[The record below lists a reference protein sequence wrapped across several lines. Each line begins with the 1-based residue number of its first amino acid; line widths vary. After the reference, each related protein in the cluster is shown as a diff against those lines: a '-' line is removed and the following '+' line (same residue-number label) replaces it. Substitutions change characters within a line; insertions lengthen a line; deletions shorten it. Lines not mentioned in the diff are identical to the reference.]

1 MNLFAIQ
8 ILQQCI
14 PLDIFKKITDNKS
27 TITNELEAWLTFL
40 SSTNPQR
47 IQAVIQQYPEFIKVY
62 QSAFT
67 LRRDIKEVFSMFSD
81 ALRILDRNEEARYY
95 SELEMKVPKLETE
108 LKEQKTLN
116 EEQKTQLLKKDKLLE
131 EQKALNEEQ
140 KALNE
145 KQKAHLLEIEK
156 ENAQLKGMLVSG
168 KPVSSTAYAFF
179 VIIQVVKYFISWACG
194 YYLAVI
200 QTMAGI
206 HQK

>member
-116 EEQKTQLLKKDKLLE
+116 ADEVPAWLADVV
-131 EQKALNEEQ
+131 NIH
-140 KALNE
+140 E
-145 KQKAHLLEIEK
+145 KVSVGIR
-156 ENAQLKGMLVSG
+156 KG
-168 KPVSSTAYAFF
+168 
-179 VIIQVVKYFISWACG
+179 
-194 YYLAVI
+194 
-200 QTMAGI
+200 
-206 HQK
+206 

>member
-95 SELEMKVPKLETE
+95 SELETRIPVLEALVKEKEALVKEQEALVKEQEAQVKEQTTLNKKQE
-108 LKEQKTLN
+108 VQLKEQKEQL
-116 EEQKTQLLKKDKLLE
+116 EEKDNLLE
-131 EQKALNEEQ
+131 EKD
-140 KALNE
+140 K
-145 KQKAHLLEIEK
+145 EI
-156 ENAQLKGMLVSG
+156 AQLKAMLE
-168 KPVSSTAYAFF
+168 K
-179 VIIQVVKYFISWACG
+179 Q
-194 YYLAVI
+194 
-200 QTMAGI
+200 
-206 HQK
+206 

>member
-47 IQAVIQQYPEFIKVY
+47 IQAVIQQYPEFMNIY

-95 SELEMKVPKLETE
+95 SELETRIPVLEALVKEKEALVKEQTTLNKKQE
-108 LKEQKTLN
+108 VQLKEQKEQL
-116 EEQKTQLLKKDKLLE
+116 EEKDK
-131 EQKALNEEQ
+131 
-140 KALNE
+140 
-145 KQKAHLLEIEK
+145 EI
-156 ENAQLKGMLVSG
+156 AQLKAMLE
-168 KPVSSTAYAFF
+168 K
-179 VIIQVVKYFISWACG
+179 Q
-194 YYLAVI
+194 
-200 QTMAGI
+200 
-206 HQK
+206 